1 MLDKQMRGPYW
12 LALFTHAVTGLL
24 AFGAYRAA
32 SFPITAGVLM
42 APVSTLYHYILSLT
56 P

>member
-1 MLDKQMRGPYW
+1 MLDKQMRGPHW
-12 LALFTHAVTGLL
+12 LALFHHTVTGLL

-42 APVSTLYHYILSLT
+42 TPVSTLYQYILSFR